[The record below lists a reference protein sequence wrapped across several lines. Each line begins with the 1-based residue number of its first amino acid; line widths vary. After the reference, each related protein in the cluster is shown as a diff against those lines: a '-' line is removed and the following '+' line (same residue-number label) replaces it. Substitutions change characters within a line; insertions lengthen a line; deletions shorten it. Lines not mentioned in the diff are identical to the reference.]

1 MGYRFAASNL
11 DHVNLTQPTASW
23 LEFSV
28 ANTLVTNEE
37 VVLVDRVVKEVL
49 ARHGKGGSLV
59 TILKDVQDKC
69 AYLPEE
75 AMIHIARGLGIP
87 ASEVYEVATFYS
99 FLSAEPLGENTIRI
113 CRSTPCFLKNSEI
126 IVKAVEKELGISV
139 GETTEDGK
147 FSLHLTNCI
156 GACDKAPAMLVNGK
170 LYGNLTPKSVKDTL
184 DELKLTTQGILLK

>member
-1 MGYRFAASNL
+1 M
-11 DHVNLTQPTASW
+11 
-23 LEFSV
+23 
-28 ANTLVTNEE
+28 TNEE
-37 VVLVDRVVKEVL
+37 VVIVDRVVQEVL

-99 FLSAEPLGENTIRI
+99 FLSVDPLGENTIRI

-126 IVKAVEKELGISV
+126 VVKTVEKELGISI
-139 GETTEDGK
+139 GETTGDGK
-147 FSLHLTNCI
+147 FSLRLTNCI
-156 GACDKAPAMLVNGK
+156 GACDKAPAMMINRK
-170 LYGNLTPKSVKDTL
+170 IYGDLTADKIAR
-184 DELKLTTQGILLK
+184 ILSEYK

>member
-1 MGYRFAASNL
+1 MPGGGIDQEGRKVWAGKERYAAYYN
-11 DHVNLTQPTASW
+11 W

-37 VVLVDRVVKEVL
+37 VVIVDRVVQEVL

-99 FLSAEPLGENTIRI
+99 FLSVDPLGENTIRI

-126 IVKAVEKELGISV
+126 VVKTVEKELGISID
-139 GETTEDGK
+139 ETTGDGK
-147 FSLHLTNCI
+147 FSLRLTNCI
-156 GACDKAPAMLVNGK
+156 GACDKAPAMMINRK
-170 LYGNLTPKSVKDTL
+170 IYGDLTADKIAR
-184 DELKLTTQGILLK
+184 ILSEYK

>member
-1 MGYRFAASNL
+1 MPGGGIDQEGRKVWAGKERYAAYYN
-11 DHVNLTQPTASW
+11 W

-28 ANTLVTNEE
+28 ANTLVANEE
-37 VVLVDRVVKEVL
+37 VVIVDRIVQEVL

-99 FLSAEPLGENTIRI
+99 FLSVDPLGENTIRI
-113 CRSTPCFLKNSEI
+113 CRSIPCFLKNSEI
-126 IVKAVEKELGISV
+126 VVKTVEKELGISID
-139 GETTEDGK
+139 ETTGDGK
-147 FSLHLTNCI
+147 FSLRLTNCI
-156 GACDKAPAMLVNGK
+156 GACDKAPAMMINRK
-170 LYGNLTPKSVKDTL
+170 IYGDLTADKIAR
-184 DELKLTTQGILLK
+184 ILSEYK